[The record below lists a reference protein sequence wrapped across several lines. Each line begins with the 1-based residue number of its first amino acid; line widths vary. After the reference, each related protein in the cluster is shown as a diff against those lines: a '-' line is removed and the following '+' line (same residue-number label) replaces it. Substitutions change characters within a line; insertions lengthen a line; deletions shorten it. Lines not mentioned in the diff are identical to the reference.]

1 MMELDQCD
9 SCGLSFF
16 FWSETSFA
24 FSFVNVKNIKAQLDQ
39 KKDVL
44 ASMEA
49 ELAKVSHWNSQVGGA
64 LPKCDLM
71 LAKYTEQVGLL
82 GDRWRRISGQIDTR

>member
-1 MMELDQCD
+1 MKKDLDGCD
-9 SCGLSFF
+9 MSGFCPPKLFFALSF
-16 FWSETSFA
+16 A
-24 FSFVNVKNIKAQLDQ
+24 NVKNIKAQLDQ

-64 LPKCDLM
+64 FPKCDL
-71 LAKYTEQVGLL
+71 LLSKYTEKVGLL
-82 GDRWRRISGQIDTR
+82 GDRWRRINGQIDTR